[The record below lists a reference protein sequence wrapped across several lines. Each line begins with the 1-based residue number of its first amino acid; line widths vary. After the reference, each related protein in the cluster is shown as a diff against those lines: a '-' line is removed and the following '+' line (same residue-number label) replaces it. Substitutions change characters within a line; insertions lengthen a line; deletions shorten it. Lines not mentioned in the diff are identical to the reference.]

1 MKTRRAFT
9 IVELMISVAVML
21 ITYAAMAVSAQS
33 AKQSAEHEAERL
45 AAYIFRTIQRAD
57 RMHRNFTMDICSD
70 TDSTGK
76 YYYVEV
82 QWDSVKNVEIG
93 GNTERSF
100 RASRGCTYFDK
111 FPGKN
116 GDIKYNADTKRFY
129 RPNGASMSGGTITV
143 TDSQGEVYY
152 VIIALNEGRIRLSA
166 KEP

>member
-57 RMHRNFTMDICSD
+57 RMHRDFTMDTCSN
-70 TDSTGK
+70 TDAIGK

-100 RASRGCTYFDK
+100 RASRGCTYSDN
-111 FPGKN
+111 FPGS
-116 GDIKYNADTKRFY
+116 GEIAYNANTKRFKMVDSS
-129 RPNGASMSGGTITV
+129 AMSGGTITV

>member
-57 RMHRNFTMDICSD
+57 RMHRNFTMDTCPG

-76 YYYVEV
+76 YYYIEVKWDGVEEYG
-82 QWDSVKNVEIG
+82 K
-93 GNTERSF
+93 NTERSF
-100 RASRGCTYFDK
+100 IASRGCTYSDN
-111 FPGKN
+111 FPGS
-116 GDIKYNADTKRFY
+116 GEIAYNANTKRFKMVDSS
-129 RPNGASMSGGTITV
+129 AMSGGTITV

-152 VIIALNEGRIRLSA
+152 VIIALNEGRIRVSA